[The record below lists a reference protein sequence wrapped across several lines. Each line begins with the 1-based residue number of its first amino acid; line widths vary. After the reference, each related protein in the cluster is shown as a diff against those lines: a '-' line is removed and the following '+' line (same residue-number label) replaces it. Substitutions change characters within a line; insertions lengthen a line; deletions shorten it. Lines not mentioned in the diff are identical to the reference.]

1 MKNHTLSS
9 EELASFCSQISILL
23 HAGITPVEGIRILLS
38 DTEDPDSKKLLQ
50 GIMDEISKG
59 HNFSESLE
67 IVGVFP
73 PYLLS
78 TIKLGEEAGSIDDV
92 MSSLADYYERETEI
106 ADSIKGAITYPL
118 IMIGMMFII
127 IIILITKVLPIFNQV
142 FTQLGSEITGF
153 AASLMQ
159 LGTTINNYSI
169 LFGGILVV
177 LFLIYIFF
185 SKTEVGRKSWH
196 KFSANFFL
204 TKKFNEEIAI
214 GRFAG
219 GMALAISTGLDTF
232 SGLDLAKGLVEN
244 KNISAKIDIC
254 RKAIEKGDSLA
265 EGLKEAGIFSNV
277 NNRMIAVG
285 VKTGET
291 DVIMKKIADEYE
303 KRSEK
308 KMGDIVSVIE
318 PTLVIVLS
326 VIVGLI
332 LLSVILPLMGIMAN
346 LG

>member
-9 EELASFCSQISILL
+9 EELASFCSQIAILL

-50 GIMDEISKG
+50 QISDEISKG

-78 TIKLGEEAGSIDDV
+78 TINLGEEAGSIDDV

-106 ADSIKGAITYPL
+106 ADSIKSAITYPL
-118 IMIGMMFII
+118 IMIGMMFVI

-153 AASLMQ
+153 AASLMH
-159 LGTTINNYSI
+159 LGATINNYSI
-169 LFGGILVV
+169 LFGGILVA
-177 LFLIYIFF
+177 LFLIYLFF

-196 KFSANFFL
+196 KFSSNFFL

-265 EGLKEAGIFSNV
+265 EGLKEAAIFSNV

-303 KRSEK
+303 KKSEK

-332 LLSVILPLMGIMAN
+332 LLSVILPSMGIMAN